1 MPDTPDVDQM
11 QDELEELQE
20 GIDEA
25 RRDAIEHGNLD
36 DPRPEQTF
44 VDPDADGEPDGPSAT
59 IAT

>member
-1 MPDTPDVDQM
+1 MPETPDVEQM
-11 QDELEELQE
+11 QDELDDLKE

-36 DPRPEQTF
+36 DPTPDQTF
-44 VDPDADGEPDGPSAT
+44 VDPDADGKPDGPGAT